1 MSKNSLKFFQSNPPR
16 FDNGSTF
23 LGYKVPAAQTFT
35 SFSPDSDNSAYLQAI
50 TGLSG
55 YKQRQLLQSS
65 IGTEILNQ
73 SVQGRESNALS
84 YLGNQGF
91 LSKASCQQDADCGDK
106 QICYAFNEQTFGPL
120 QGPTCSPSVFPE
132 ISLGNSFNKGKPL
145 RQYSNYCQDDQ
156 QCSGIDEFS
165 GKPKVGMTCN
175 HYYKGPNVFE
185 KTGLCQ
191 VQYESKGKRYHLK
204 TPPGWT
210 KPLNEE
216 LRECRV
222 QADCGPS
229 GVNGWVRC
237 VGGSDDGKKYCVW
250 PGQTYTPNPKELKGQ
265 IPRGMKREP
274 LPNPMG
280 RVGPVESRVLDV
292 EASLLNNPLSNTPGG
307 DLRNVRGPPSNPNS
321 LVYNQNVP
329 EPANVPSFK

>member
-23 LGYKVPAAQTFT
+23 LGYRVPAAQTFT

-73 SVQGRESNALS
+73 SVQGRETNALS

-91 LSKASCQQDADCGDK
+91 QSKASCQQDADCGDK

-120 QGPTCSPSVFPE
+120 QGPTCSPTVYPE

-210 KPLNEE
+210 QPLNEE

-237 VGGSDDGKKYCVW
+237 VGGSEDGKKYCVW

-265 IPRGMKREP
+265 IPRGMAREP

-280 RVGPVESRVLDV
+280 NVSRGQRRLLDA
-292 EASLLNNPLSNTPGG
+292 EASVLNNPLRNTPGG
-307 DLRNVRGPPSNPNS
+307 DLTNVRGPPSNPAG
-321 LVYNQNVP
+321 LVSGQP
-329 EPANVPSFK
+329 EPANVAPFK

>member
-274 LPNPMG
+274 RPNPMG

-292 EASLLNNPLSNTPGG
+292 EASLLNNPLGNTPGG